1 MGEPVN
7 SWQAIVHS
15 LMTSGLVVA
24 GRIAFRLHRAPN
36 YLSDI
41 CRRERVDPF
50 AVCNEIL
57 KQADA
62 DFKTGRIPVETYRQ
76 ICIPIITL
84 LLDGT
89 HWMATYVDPDVKA
102 PASYTKLCE
111 QAGTLCETLGGTLKA
126 LAAIEDDAKYNEQDD
141 AEMAAFD
148 IKAGQLI
155 RQLTALQIELHRR
168 RSAGVQL

>member
-7 SWQAIVHS
+7 SWQAIVHN
-15 LMTSGLVVA
+15 LMTSGLVIA

-41 CRRERVDPF
+41 CRRDRVDPF

-57 KQADA
+57 KQADD
-62 DFKTGRIPVETYRQ
+62 DFKKGHIPLDTYRQ

-89 HWMATYVDPDVKA
+89 GWAAQYVSPGVEATM
-102 PASYTKLCE
+102 SGNKLCE
-111 QAGTLCETLGGTLKA
+111 QAGILCEDLGGTLKA
-126 LAAIEDDAKYNEQDD
+126 FAAVEDDGKYNEQDD
-141 AEMAAFD
+141 VRIGECD
-148 IKAGQLI
+148 IKIGMVI
-155 RQLTALQIELHRR
+155 SRLQAMRIELHRR